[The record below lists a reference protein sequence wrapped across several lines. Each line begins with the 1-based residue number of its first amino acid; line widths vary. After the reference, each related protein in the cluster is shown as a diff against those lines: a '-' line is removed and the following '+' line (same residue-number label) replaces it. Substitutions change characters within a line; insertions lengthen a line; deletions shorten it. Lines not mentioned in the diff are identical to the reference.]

1 MYKILIACCLLL
13 TNIEITAAQRPGAAP
28 GNRSQPFILGETVS
42 ISSSMLQEKRILNI
56 YLPEAYGLDSTRL
69 FPVIYLLDG
78 SANEDFVHTCGLVQF
93 LTMTG
98 IMPPTIVVG
107 IVNVDRR
114 RDFTFPTTITKDKTD
129 YPTTGGSG
137 KFIDFI
143 ALELQPYIKQHYRTN
158 HMNTIIG
165 QSLGGLVVTEMLFH
179 NPGLFSNYIIVSP
192 SLWWDNES
200 LLQQAP
206 NMKRYTSS
214 DSLQVFI
221 TVGKEGKE
229 MENDAAALAAAIK
242 KYGPATIKYQH
253 RPLPEEDHR
262 TILHQAL
269 YAALV
274 WLYRK

>member
-1 MYKILIACCLLL
+1 MYKILFACCLLL
-13 TNIEITAAQRPGAAP
+13 TNNGIISAQLLDTAP
-28 GNRSQPFILGETVS
+28 GNTSQPFILGETVS
-42 ISSSMLQEKRILNI
+42 IHSSILQEKRFLNI
-56 YLPEAYGLDSTRL
+56 YLPEVYGLDSTRT

-98 IMPPTIVVG
+98 TMPPTIVVG
-107 IVNVDRR
+107 IANIDRR

-143 ALELQPYIKQHYRTN
+143 ALELQPYIKQHYRSN
-158 HMNTIIG
+158 YNKTIIG
-165 QSLGGLVVTEMLFH
+165 QSLGGLVATEILFH
-179 NPGLFSNYIIVSP
+179 NPGIFSNYIIVSP

-200 LLQQAP
+200 LLQQAL
-206 NMKRYTSS
+206 NMKRYTAS

-229 MENDAAALAAAIK
+229 MENDAAALTAAIK

-269 YAALV
+269 YAALL